1 MRSLLRFLY
10 RADRREILEQPPAAE
25 MLGGRDETPEHF
37 SVKWVVHRYETLAV
51 EVENCPLQ
59 NLDKI
64 VESCRGRLPEMRRK
78 YPNTPPDGFLVFNG
92 AGNELRR
99 WFESPRPPM

>member
-10 RADRREILEQPPAAE
+10 RAEDRGNSEQRPAAE
-25 MLGGRDETPEHF
+25 IFGEGNNAPEHF
-37 SVKWVVHRYETLAV
+37 SVKWVVHRYEALAV
-51 EVENCPLQ
+51 ELENSTLQ

-64 VESCRGRLPEMRRK
+64 VEFCRGRLPEMRRK

-92 AGNELRR
+92 AGIELRR
-99 WFESPRPPM
+99 WFGSPRPPM